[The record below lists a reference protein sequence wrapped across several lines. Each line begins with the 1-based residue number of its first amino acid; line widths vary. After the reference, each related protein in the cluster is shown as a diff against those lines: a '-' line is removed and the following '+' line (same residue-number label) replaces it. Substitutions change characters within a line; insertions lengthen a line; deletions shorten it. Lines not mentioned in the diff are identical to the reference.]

1 MDENIPVKLLKAV
14 SVEISIRTKD
24 ANHKGKAGNLDLD
37 DEIEYSEPFI
47 KFSIET
53 ISFWTKKLSYL
64 TNGKSQFSEAYD

>member
-14 SVEISIRTKD
+14 SAEISIRTKD
-24 ANHKGKAGNLDLD
+24 VNHKGKAILDLD